1 MQNYKVNFGENLIEL
16 FENMDKIREQYG
28 LRKINAVVLLKGFLE
43 EKHSLMYDFLC
54 ASTYSGDF
62 YKQILNDCN
71 KELEKIKETENEIS
85 QEKLYTV
92 SMKFSE
98 SEKHDIFLDEDVNLL
113 VYKTISDIFSERL
126 KDSGELLDDNN
137 LLADEAIEGLN
148 LDVLMYSR
156 DLLESFM
163 DEVPANALQILR
175 NNGVNIEA
183 FWSYIELID
192 SIFDDY
198 DSCNIGVGNL
208 EENNNIISTTISD
221 FVTIMSAKYKD
232 VDECEIL
239 ERDEECKAVMRILQ
253 KRGRKNVILTGEAGV
268 GKSAVAEKIAFDIAH
283 GNCPDALKDNVVLKL
298 NVTSII
304 SGTIYRGMAEQRFNY
319 LVDYLEKNENV
330 ILFIDEIHMV
340 IGAGATSGHDSGDM
354 ANSLKQFLAS
364 SKAKVIGATTY
375 EEYERI
381 VSSDFAFKRRFK
393 VVNVKEPKSKQV
405 YPMLRNAIKS
415 HSEFHGVTISEEMVQ
430 AAVLYSA
437 CFNNTTR
444 NPDRTN
450 DLIDTAMVIAKEKG
464 KTEVDKQ
471 DILDNFDIDFKKYK
485 MMSYESKMSTAYHEA
500 GHYLVWRI
508 AGTRIDWKGIAVSIM
523 PAEDYLGVT
532 VYDDV
537 SDEKT
542 PEKDKEY
549 FINELAE
556 KLAGREAEKL
566 YTHKISSGASGDL
579 EHANKIAYSMVCYL
593 GMGDEDS
600 NITYIED
607 KNYHMLNER
616 SIEEINKQRK
626 ILINK
631 ATARARDILNQNRP
645 LLEKLVAELMEK
657 GILDEN
663 DLERI
668 CSEFN

>member
-54 ASTYSGDF
+54 ASTHSSDF

-71 KELEKIKETENEIS
+71 KELEKIKETENESS

-113 VYKTISDIFSERL
+113 VYKTISDIFSEKL

-148 LDVLMYSR
+148 LDILIYSR

-198 DSCNIGVGNL
+198 DSCNISVGNS
-208 EENNNIISTTISD
+208 EENNIIIPTTISD

-239 ERDEECKAVMRILQ
+239 ERDEECKSVMRILQ

-283 GNCPDALKDNVVLKL
+283 GNCPDSLKDNVVLKL

-304 SGTIYRGMAEQRFNY
+304 AGTEYRGMAEQRFKY

-364 SKAKVIGATTY
+364 PKAKVIGATTY

-381 VSSDFAFKRRFK
+381 VSSDSAFKRRFK
-393 VVNVKEPKSKQV
+393 AVNVKEPRSKQV

-471 DILDNFDIDFKKYK
+471 DILDNFDINFEKYK

-508 AGTRIDWKGIAVSIM
+508 AGTKIDWKGIAVSIM
-523 PAEDYLGVT
+523 PAEDYLGIT
-532 VYDDV
+532 VYDDI

-542 PEKDKEY
+542 PEDDKEY
-549 FINELAE
+549 FINQLAE
-556 KLAGREAEKL
+556 KLAGREAEKI
-566 YTHKISSGASGDL
+566 YTNKISAGASSDL
-579 EHANKIAYSMVCYL
+579 EHANKIAYRMVCYL

-631 ATARARDILNQNRP
+631 ATERARDILNQNRP